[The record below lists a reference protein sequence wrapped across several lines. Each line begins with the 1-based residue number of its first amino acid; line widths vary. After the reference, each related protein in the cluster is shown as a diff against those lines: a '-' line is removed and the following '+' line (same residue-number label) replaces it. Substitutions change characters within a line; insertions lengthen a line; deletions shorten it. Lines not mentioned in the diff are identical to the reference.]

1 KSAGRETLAEEMPEA
16 YKDIDE
22 VVDVLYKAGIAKK
35 IVRMKPLGVIK
46 G

>member
-1 KSAGRETLAEEMPEA
+1 APTA

-22 VVDVLYKAGIAKK
+22 IAKISNDSGIGK
-35 IVRMKPLGVIK
+35 LVAKMKPLGVIK